1 MTDASTSPIAMFPLG
16 RPCLP
21 GELLPLRIFEP
32 RYLSMLRD
40 LLATPDPQFGVVLI
54 DRGSEVGGR
63 DVRRSIG
70 TSVAV
75 VSIEE
80 VAPNQFGLVVIGRER
95 IRVLQWLDD
104 DPYPRALVEDWPAP
118 IYIGAD
124 DLDSSGDRLGQ
135 LFDSDSLKHVPLE
148 QKLFTLASML
158 PIGALDLQSLLEAD
172 SVRAQRSVME
182 EILHHLEDLARF
194 DDPPTE

>member
-1 MTDASTSPIAMFPLG
+1 MTDASVSPLAMFPLG

-21 GELLPLRIFEP
+21 GEVLPLHIFEP
-32 RYLSMLRD
+32 RYISMLRD

-54 DRGSEVGGR
+54 DRGSEVGGG

-80 VAPNQFGLVVIGRER
+80 VAPSQFGLVVIGRER

-104 DPYPRALVEDWPAP
+104 DPYPRAFVEDWPAP
-118 IYIGAD
+118 IYIDAD
-124 DLDSSGDRLGQ
+124 NPESSRDRLGQ
-135 LFDSDSLKHVPLE
+135 LFDSDSLRHVPLD
-148 QKLFTLASML
+148 KRLFTLASML

-172 SVRAQRSVME
+172 SVRAQRRVMV
-182 EILHHLEDLARF
+182 EILRHLEDLARF
-194 DDPPTE
+194 DDPHTE